1 MRACLNGNEQT
12 SKILVEHGADINAT
26 NCNGQTPL
34 FLSCREN
41 HSKTIN
47 FLLDIGVDINQP
59 DNKGNTPLMLAMT
72 KRS

>member
-1 MRACLNGNEQT
+1 MRLIAMD
-12 SKILVEHGADINAT
+12 K
-26 NCNGQTPL
+26 TPL